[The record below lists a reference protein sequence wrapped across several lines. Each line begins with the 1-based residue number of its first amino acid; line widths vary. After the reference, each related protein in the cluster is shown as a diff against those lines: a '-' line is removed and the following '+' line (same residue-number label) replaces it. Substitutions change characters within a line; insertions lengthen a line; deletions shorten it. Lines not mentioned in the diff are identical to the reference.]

1 MKAAIKTGILIFL
14 LTAWAGA
21 LQAQDTVVVRK
32 DSRLDMLTAKQAAY
46 NKLAGKMTNNGLYR
60 GYRLQ
65 VINTRSREQA
75 FQVKSELLRRFPD
88 EKTYLLY
95 QSPYFKVR
103 IGNFL
108 ERSAAEEFKRMV
120 AKQYPQGVYVIDDAI
135 EYKPTEQDEADLSTE

>member
-1 MKAAIKTGILIFL
+1 MKAAFKTGFLGLLLIAL
-14 LTAWAGA
+14 AGTV
-21 LQAQDTVVVRK
+21 QGQDTIVVRK
-32 DSRLDMLTAKQAAY
+32 DSRLDVLSAKQAAY
-46 NKLAGKMTNNGLYR
+46 NKLAAKMTSNGLYR

-75 FQVKSELLRRFPD
+75 FQTKSELLQRFPE

-120 AKQYPQGVYVIDDAI
+120 AKQYPQGVYVIEDAI
-135 EYKPTEQDEADLSTE
+135 EYKPSEQDETDPSTE

>member
-1 MKAAIKTGILIFL
+1 MKAALKIWMTGLL
-14 LTAWAGA
+14 LTMLAGA
-21 LQAQDTVVVRK
+21 VTAQDTIVVRK
-32 DSRLDMLTAKQAAY
+32 DSRLDILNAKQAVY
-46 NKLAGKMTNNGLYR
+46 NKLAAKMTSNGLFR

-65 VINTRSREQA
+65 VINTRSREEA
-75 FQVKSELLRRFPD
+75 FQIKTALLQRFPE

-120 AKQYPQGVYVIDDAI
+120 SKQYPQGVYVIEDSI
-135 EYKPTEQDEADLSTE
+135 EYKPSDQDETESSND